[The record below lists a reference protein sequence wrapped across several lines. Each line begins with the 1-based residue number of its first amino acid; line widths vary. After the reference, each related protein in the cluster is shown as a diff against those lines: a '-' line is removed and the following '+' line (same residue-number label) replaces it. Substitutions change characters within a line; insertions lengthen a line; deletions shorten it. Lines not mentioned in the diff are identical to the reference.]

1 MCHEPDARAPLPP
14 ISGASDLARS
24 ADVVLRSSDGI
35 GFAAFEVLTSAH
47 GAPGM
52 VILPDVR
59 GLHPFYRDLA
69 MRSAEAGMHAVAI
82 DYFGRTAELGERNED
97 FDHMAHVRQTTPDDV
112 ARDVS
117 AAIERLRSEM
127 AATRLY
133 TMGFCFG
140 GRKSFNQAA
149 RQEGLDGVI
158 GLRGPPQRRGEDDV
172 DPPVE
177 LAAEYRCRVLG
188 LFGGA
193 DQAIPADAVDAFRTA
208 LDAAHVANELV
219 TYPGAPHSFFD
230 KRYEEHRDAGA
241 DAWRRILGFVGI
253 NKSAW
258 DPLRLG
264 SRARSG
270 GPDRAQPVRPA
281 RASRPDAVRERPS
294 GSSAASRNRPP
305 IVRAGRV

>member
-1 MCHEPDARAPLPP
+1 MCHEPDARPPLPP
-14 ISGASDLARS
+14 IAGASDLARS
-24 ADVVLRSSDGI
+24 ADIVLRSSDGTE
-35 GFAAFEVLTSAH
+35 FAAFEALTTH
-47 GAPGM
+47 DRAPGI

-82 DYFGRTAELGERNED
+82 DYFGRTAGLGERDED
-97 FDHMAHVRQTTPDDV
+97 FDHMAHVRRTTPDGV
-112 ARDVS
+112 ANDVS
-117 AAIERLRSEM
+117 AAIDRLRSET

-158 GLRGPPQRRGEDDV
+158 GFYGPPQRRGEDDV

-177 LAAEYRCRVLG
+177 LVGGYRCKVLG

-193 DQAIPADAVDAFRTA
+193 DQAISTDAVDAFRTA
-208 LDAAHVANELV
+208 LDAAQVPSEIL
-219 TYPGAPHSFFD
+219 TYPGAPHPFFD

-253 NKSAW
+253 TEST
-258 DPLRLG
+258 
-264 SRARSG
+264 
-270 GPDRAQPVRPA
+270 
-281 RASRPDAVRERPS
+281 
-294 GSSAASRNRPP
+294 
-305 IVRAGRV
+305 